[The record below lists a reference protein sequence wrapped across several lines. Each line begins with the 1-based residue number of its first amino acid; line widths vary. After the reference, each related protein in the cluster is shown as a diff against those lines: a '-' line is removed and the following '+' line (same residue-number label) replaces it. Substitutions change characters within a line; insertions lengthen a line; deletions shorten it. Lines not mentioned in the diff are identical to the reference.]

1 MYALSCQEFAR
12 DVRRL
17 PVDVQ
22 TNKMLLELFFVS
34 ADNALVQLVEDFERA
49 RATSVCE
56 GKLADGANLSNCSI
70 APA

>member
-1 MYALSCQEFAR
+1 
-12 DVRRL
+12 
-17 PVDVQ
+17 
-22 TNKMLLELFFVS
+22 MLLELFFVS